1 MLPAYIPFP
10 DATIV
15 ASGVVEVTVGIL
27 LLYRRARCIAA
38 AASVLLLMLY
48 IPAVLHILQN
58 DSALPFCKSSLLP
71 NEFASLRGPFRL
83 TQKNGLSLDC
93 DPTAWP
99 NRAWRILGVPHNVFM
114 AICSIHLMGNP
125 YPRPWPTVPSA
136 PKDARTLPASRGG
149 AVTIVAFI
157 LLLCNA
163 AGFLAV
169 LAGSQQKPTASMWMM
184 MCLAVG
190 ALLGFLFAVPRLNT
204 KTRDQATLLP
214 NRNIEAISD
223 WLTKILVGLGL
234 VNLKEIG
241 RFLITRSKELA
252 PVFGTNADFILAFI
266 IYFAI
271 AGFLEGYLLTR
282 MFLQWHFEGRL
293 QSALST
299 SASDSSKI

>member
-1 MLPAYIPFP
+1 
-10 DATIV
+10 
-15 ASGVVEVTVGIL
+15 
-27 LLYRRARCIAA
+27 
-38 AASVLLLMLY
+38 
-48 IPAVLHILQN
+48 
-58 DSALPFCKSSLLP
+58 
-71 NEFASLRGPFRL
+71 
-83 TQKNGLSLDC
+83 
-93 DPTAWP
+93 
-99 NRAWRILGVPHNVFM
+99 
-114 AICSIHLMGNP
+114 
-125 YPRPWPTVPSA
+125 
-136 PKDARTLPASRGG
+136 
-149 AVTIVAFI
+149 
-157 LLLCNA
+157 
-163 AGFLAV
+163 
-169 LAGSQQKPTASMWMM
+169 

-241 RFLITRSKELA
+241 RFLIIRSKELA

-299 SASDSSKI
+299 SASDNSKI